1 MPYVQLQKVGQS
13 PRKVYARNGVFVVTL
28 YEPVTL
34 TWILI
39 SLLILLFSGTLLDDA
54 LTKHQRSCYARNAE
68 LLEAGRHGPLM
79 ECEK

>member
-1 MPYVQLQKVGQS
+1 
-13 PRKVYARNGVFVVTL
+13 
-28 YEPVTL
+28 
-34 TWILI
+34 
-39 SLLILLFSGTLLDDA
+39 LILLFSGTLLDDA